1 MILDTAFIV
10 ALSFIAFI
18 IFFFNKAVKFIN
30 NYTEERK
37 GEIENRIKEL
47 EEIKIALK
55 KDLLKSK
62 ARKVEIESNFANQ
75 QKTAQNIIKEHK
87 EFIKTSFINQE
98 KILYRF
104 KNESVKKIHA
114 DAYMLLIS
122 NVFDNVIEIFNK
134 RAVNSNATGDIFDM
148 AANKTLSSIKKD
160 G

>member
-1 MILDTAFIV
+1 MVLDTTFIV

-18 IFFFNKAVKFIN
+18 IFFSNKAVKFVN
-30 NYTEERK
+30 NYTKDRK
-37 GEIENRIKEL
+37 EEIENRIKEL

-62 ARKVEIESNFANQ
+62 TRKAEIESNFVNQ
-75 QKTAQNIIKEHK
+75 QKIAQDIINEHK

-114 DAYMLLIS
+114 DAYMSLVS
-122 NVFDNVIEIFNK
+122 RVFDNVIEIFNN
-134 RAVNSNATGDIFDM
+134 RAINSNATGDIFDM
-148 AANKTLSSIKKD
+148 AANKALSSIKQD
-160 G
+160 